1 MDASQSKLEV
11 FLFITT
17 LLGFIYPIVS
27 SPRGAVYLL
36 SNVKVLN
43 TLYLYWR
50 PLQEDL
56 QESCVEEKL
65 PTSVDFKEVFVAD
78 QKTEGDDNAIHP
90 NSPCGVEVAGV
101 EAYRS
106 RLRLQK
112 HCAEEKEEGASG
124 NHDAT

>member
-50 PLQEDL
+50 PLPTHFLLTAQLLTALNSGSMFEAVTL
-56 QESCVEEKL
+56 QDKWLVSSR
-65 PTSVDFKEVFVAD
+65 P
-78 QKTEGDDNAIHP
+78 GH
-90 NSPCGVEVAGV
+90 
-101 EAYRS
+101 EAP
-106 RLRLQK
+106 
-112 HCAEEKEEGASG
+112 
-124 NHDAT
+124 

>member
-50 PLQEDL
+50 PL
-56 QESCVEEKL
+56 
-65 PTSVDFKEVFVAD
+65 PTLFPATAHCSLL
-78 QKTEGDDNAIHP
+78 TELWLH
-90 NSPCGVEVAGV
+90 V
-101 EAYRS
+101 
-106 RLRLQK
+106 
-112 HCAEEKEEGASG
+112 
-124 NHDAT
+124 